1 MNMLHTWIRWQD
13 RLSEWL
19 GRLVAWI
26 GFGLVC
32 ILVYEVASRQLLS
45 SPTNW
50 AHEASTLTYG
60 VYAILAGAYTE
71 KWQGHVRIDIFYQRF
86 STKGQALIS
95 FIIGTL
101 TLILLSLL
109 LKSAYDFA
117 MQSVAMQERSFRSTW
132 APIIWPVKVM
142 IPVAVLLIMMQMLA
156 NTLRHLCAFLGHP
169 LDPEPLS
176 DHTVDV
182 TGDSHGKH

>member
-1 MNMLHTWIRWQD
+1 MNVLHTWIRWQD

-19 GRLVAWI
+19 GRVVAWL
-26 GFGLVC
+26 GFVLVC

-71 KWQGHVRIDIFYQRF
+71 KWQGHVRIDIFYQRL
-86 STKGQALIS
+86 SPKAQAFIFL
-95 FIIGTL
+95 IIGIL
-101 TLILLSLL
+101 SLILLSLL
-109 LKSAYDFA
+109 LQSAYEFA

-156 NTLRHLCAFLGHP
+156 NTLRHLCTLLGHP
-169 LDPEPLS
+169 LDADPLTHQAT
-176 DHTVDV
+176 DTERDL
-182 TGDSHGKH
+182 HGKH

>member
-1 MNMLHTWIRWQD
+1 MHLLHAWIRWQD

-19 GRLVAWI
+19 GRFVAWL
-26 GFGLVC
+26 GFALVC
-32 ILVYEVASRQLLS
+32 ILVYEVAARQLMR

-71 KWQGHVRIDIFYQRF
+71 KWHGHVRIDIFYQRL
-86 STKGQALIS
+86 STKGQALVS
-95 FIIGTL
+95 FLIGVL
-101 TLILLSLL
+101 TLILLTLL
-109 LKSAYDFA
+109 LESAYDFA

-142 IPVAVLLIMMQMLA
+142 IPLAVLLIMLQMLA
-156 NTLRHLCAFLGHP
+156 NTLRHLCTLLGHP
-169 LDPEPLS
+169 LETDS
-176 DHTVDV
+176 SIGQDTDSR
-182 TGDSHGKH
+182 GDSHGKH